1 MTKSKENGKFNFG
14 EIYNKFGIF
23 LVFLLMF
30 VIFSVWNQSFLSG
43 MNVRNILRQIVV
55 ITIMACGEQ
64 LMIICGMIDLS
75 ASRVLACA
83 GTLSAY
89 TVLATGNLFAA
100 ILVGL
105 GVALIFGAFNGIVIV
120 TFDIPPF
127 IATLAS
133 MMVAEGAIMTFTGGQ
148 NYSNL
153 GAAFQFI
160 GQGYIGPIPFPVFI
174 MAFILLVTY
183 YILSWTPIGRA
194 MYAVGGNT
202 APARASG
209 INVKFTKFFAA
220 AYAGL
225 MSGIAGIVLMS
236 RMNSGQPAA
245 AVSYEMDAITAVIIG
260 GTSMSGGTGTVV
272 NTIVGSMI
280 IGIIKNFMNL
290 QNINASLQKVVLGL
304 LVMVA
309 VILDIQVRK
318 SRSKG

>member
-1 MTKSKENGKFNFG
+1 MENSKTKKKFGFG
-14 EIYNKFGIF
+14 EFYNKFGIF
-23 LVFLLMF
+23 LIFLLMF
-30 VIFSVWNQSFLSG
+30 IIFAIWNGNFLSG

-89 TVLATGNLFAA
+89 TVLVTGNLFLA
-100 ILVGL
+100 ILVGIFVGL
-105 GVALIFGAFNGIVIV
+105 VFGAFNGFVIT

-127 IATLAS
+127 IGTLAS
-133 MMVAEGAIMTFTGGQ
+133 MMVAEGFIMAFTGGQ

-153 GAAFQFI
+153 GSAFQFI
-160 GQGYIGPIPFPVFI
+160 GQGYVGPIPFPIFI
-174 MAFILLVTY
+174 MAFILVITY

-194 MYAVGGNT
+194 MYAVGGNE
-202 APARASG
+202 AAARASG
-209 INVKFTKFFAA
+209 INVRWTKFFAA
-220 AYAGL
+220 AYAGI

-245 AVSYEMDAITAVIIG
+245 AESYEMDAITAVIIG
-260 GTSMSGGTGTVV
+260 GTSMNGGTGTIV
-272 NTIVGSMI
+272 NTIVGSLI

-290 QNINASLQKVVLGL
+290 QNIDSSYQKIVLGL
-304 LVMVA
+304 LVLVA
-309 VILDIQVRK
+309 VIIDIQVRK

>member
-1 MTKSKENGKFNFG
+1 MEKIREKKQFSIG
-14 EIYNKFGIF
+14 EFYNRFGIF

-30 VIFSVWNQSFLSG
+30 IVFSIWNRSFLSG

-89 TVLATGNLFAA
+89 VVLVTGNLFLAIGVG

-105 GVALIFGAFNGIVIV
+105 LFGAFNGFVI
-120 TFDIPPF
+120 TFFDIPPF
-127 IATLAS
+127 IGTLAS
-133 MMVAEGAIMTFTGGQ
+133 MMVAEGAIMAFTGGQ

-160 GQGYIGPIPFPVFI
+160 GQGYVGPIPFPVFI
-174 MAFILLVTY
+174 MAFILLITY

-202 APARASG
+202 AAARASG
-209 INVKFTKFFAA
+209 INVRFTKFFAA
-220 AYAGL
+220 AFAGV

-236 RMNSGQPAA
+236 RMNSGHPAA
-245 AVSYEMDAITAVIIG
+245 AESYEMDAITAVIIG
-260 GTSMSGGTGTVV
+260 GTSMSGGTGTIV
-272 NTIVGSMI
+272 NTIVGSLI

-290 QNINASLQKVVLGL
+290 QNINASYQKIVLGL
-304 LVMVA
+304 LVMIA
-309 VILDIQVRK
+309 VIIDIQVRK